1 LRSFAFI
8 CGLKF
13 SLVFDFLLRENL
25 VLGRRK
31 NKGRN
36 VSGVLLLDKPQ
47 GCSSNHI
54 LQKVKRLF
62 GAAKAGH
69 TGSLDPLATGML
81 PVCFG
86 EATKISAFLL
96 DSDKSYHLKCQLGVS
111 TTTGD
116 AEGEVTE
123 TLDASSIA
131 EQDVL
136 AVLPEFIGEIQQI
149 PPMYSALK
157 HNGER
162 LYKLARQGIEVER
175 KARTVTIYDIEF
187 ISLSVDEQQRVI
199 LELEVDCSKG
209 TYVRTLVEDISKKIN
224 SCSHITA
231 LRRLSVGPYD
241 GDMLTIEQLTELAE
255 QGTEALDACLQP
267 IDSGVADWPDVHLGS
282 DAAFYVKQGQAVMVP
297 HAPTQGWVRIYDQS
311 HFLGLG
317 EIQDDGLIAP
327 RRMIRAV

>member
-1 LRSFAFI
+1 
-8 CGLKF
+8 
-13 SLVFDFLLRENL
+13 
-25 VLGRRK
+25 LGRRK

-47 GCSSNHI
+47 GGSSNHA

-96 DSDKSYHLKCQLGVS
+96 DADKRYHLKCQLGVS
-111 TTTGD
+111 TATGD
-116 AEGEVTE
+116 TEGEVVDTK
-123 TLDASSIA
+123 
-131 EQDVL
+131 DVS
-136 AVLPEFIGEIQQI
+136 AITQQAVEKVLPAFLGEIEQV

-162 LYKLARQGIEVER
+162 LYKLARKGIEVER
-175 KARTVTIYDIEF
+175 KARKVTIYDIEF
-187 ISLSVDEQQRVI
+187 LSLGTNSADQLI
-199 LELEVDCSKG
+199 LELEVGCSKG
-209 TYVRTLVEDISKKIN
+209 TYVRTLVEDIAKKLDN
-224 SCSHITA
+224 CAHITA

-241 GDMLTIEQLTELAE
+241 GAMMTMDQLMKLAE
-255 QGTEALDACLQP
+255 QGHDALDQSLQP
-267 IDSGVADWPDVHLGS
+267 VDSGVADWPDVHLAA
-282 DAAFYVKQGQAVMVP
+282 DAAFYVQQGQAVMVP

-311 HFLGLG
+311 QFLGLG
-317 EIQDDGLIAP
+317 EIQDDGMVAP
-327 RRMIRAV
+327 RRMIKQCA

>member
-1 LRSFAFI
+1 
-8 CGLKF
+8 
-13 SLVFDFLLRENL
+13 V
-25 VLGRRK
+25 GRRK

-96 DSDKSYHLKCQLGVS
+96 DSDKRYHVKCQLGVS
-111 TTTGD
+111 TATGD

-123 TLDASSIA
+123 TQDASFITG
-131 EQDVL
+131 QDVK
-136 AVLPEFIGEIQQI
+136 AVLPAFIGEIAQI

-175 KARTVTIYDIEF
+175 KPRNVTIYDIKY
-187 ISLSVDEQQRVI
+187 ISLSINDLPENDQPINNQKRVI
-199 LELEVDCSKG
+199 LELEVSCSKG
-209 TYVRTLVEDISKKIN
+209 TYVRTLVEDIAKKLN
-224 SCSHITA
+224 SCAHITA

-241 GDMLTIEQLTELAE
+241 GDMLTIEQLSAYAE
-255 QGTEALDACLQP
+255 QGTDVLDACLQP

-282 DAAFYVKQGQAVMVP
+282 DAAFYVRQGQAVMVP

-311 HFLGLG
+311 QFLGLG
-317 EIQDDGLIAP
+317 EIQDDGMVAP
-327 RRMIRAV
+327 RRMIKQCA

>member
-1 LRSFAFI
+1 M
-8 CGLKF
+8 
-13 SLVFDFLLRENL
+13 
-25 VLGRRK
+25 GRRK

-47 GCSSNHI
+47 GGSSNHI
-54 LQKVKRLF
+54 LQRVKRLF

-96 DSDKSYHLKCQLGVS
+96 DADKRYHLKCQLGVN

-116 AEGEVTE
+116 AEGEVIDT
-123 TLDASSIA
+123 
-131 EQDVL
+131 QDVS
-136 AVLPEFIGEIQQI
+136 AISEADVKKVLPDFLGEISQV
-149 PPMYSALK
+149 PPMYSAIK

-175 KARTVTIYDIEF
+175 KARQVTIYDIDY
-187 ISLSVDEQQRVI
+187 ISLDWEQLSDQKRLI
-199 LELEVDCSKG
+199 LELEVHCSKG
-209 TYVRTLVEDISKKIN
+209 TYVRTLVEDIAKKLN
-224 SCSHITA
+224 CGAHITS

-241 GDMLTIEQLTELAE
+241 GDMLTIDQLEALAE
-255 QGTEALDACLQP
+255 QGEDVLDSCLQP
-267 IDSGVADWPDVHLGS
+267 VDSGVSDWPDVHLTP
-282 DAAFYVKQGQAVMVP
+282 DAAFYVQQGQAVMVP
-297 HAPTQGWVRIYDQS
+297 QAPTQGWVRIYDQD

-317 EIQDDGLIAP
+317 EIQDDGLVAP
-327 RRMIRAV
+327 RRMIKQCA

>member
-1 LRSFAFI
+1 M
-8 CGLKF
+8 
-13 SLVFDFLLRENL
+13 
-25 VLGRRK
+25 GRRK

-36 VSGVLLLDKPQ
+36 ISGVLLLDKPQ
-47 GCSSNHI
+47 GGSSNHA

-96 DSDKSYHLKCQLGVS
+96 DADKRYRLKCQLGVS

-116 AEGEVTE
+116 TEGEVVDT
-123 TLDASSIA
+123 
-131 EQDVL
+131 QDV
-136 AVLPEFIGEIQQI
+136 AAINQQSVEAILPTFLGEIEQI

-175 KARTVTIYDIEF
+175 KARKVTIYGIDF
-187 ISLSVDEQQRVI
+187 LSLGRNSADQLI
-199 LELEVDCSKG
+199 LELEVACSKG
-209 TYVRTLVEDISKKIN
+209 TYVRTLAEDIAKKLD
-224 SCSHITA
+224 CCAHITA
-231 LRRLSVGPYD
+231 LRRLTVGPYD
-241 GDMLTIEQLTELAE
+241 GEMMTMDQLMVLAE
-255 QGTEALDACLQP
+255 QGHEALDGCLQP
-267 IDSGVADWPDVHLGS
+267 VDSGVANWPDVHLAA
-282 DAAFYVKQGQAVMVP
+282 DAAFYVQQGQAVMVP

-311 HFLGLG
+311 QFLGLG
-317 EIQDDGLIAP
+317 EIQDDGMVAP
-327 RRMIRAV
+327 RRMIKQCA

>member
-1 LRSFAFI
+1 MA
-8 CGLKF
+8 K
-13 SLVFDFLLRENL
+13 
-25 VLGRRK
+25 RK
-31 NKGRN
+31 NKGRDI
-36 VSGVLLLDKPQ
+36 SGVLLLDKPK
-47 GCSSNHI
+47 GSSSNHA

-96 DSDKSYHLKCQLGVS
+96 DADKRYHLKCQLGIS

-116 AEGEVTE
+116 AEGEVVE
-123 TLDASSIA
+123 TR
-131 EQDVL
+131 DVSAISEADVT
-136 AVLPEFIGEIQQI
+136 AVLPEFIGVIEQI

-175 KARTVTIYDIEF
+175 KARSVTIYDIDF
-187 ISLSVDEQQRVI
+187 ISLSKEASPLEEGQVESKPRLI
-199 LELEVDCSKG
+199 LELEVACSKG
-209 TYVRTLVEDISKKIN
+209 TYVRTLVEDIAKRLN
-224 SCSHITA
+224 SCAHITK
-231 LRRLSVGPYD
+231 LHRLSVGPYA
-241 GDMLTIEQLTELAE
+241 GEMLTVEQLMVLAE

-267 IDSGVADWPDVHLGS
+267 IDSGVADWPDVHLGA
-282 DAAFYVKQGQAVMVP
+282 DAAFYVRQGQAVMVP
-297 HAPTQGWVRIYDQS
+297 HAPTHGWVRIYDQS

-317 EIQDDGLIAP
+317 EIQDDGLVAP
-327 RRMIRAV
+327 RRMIKQCA

>member
-1 LRSFAFI
+1 
-8 CGLKF
+8 
-13 SLVFDFLLRENL
+13 
-25 VLGRRK
+25 LGRRK

-47 GCSSNHI
+47 GGSSNHA

-96 DSDKSYHLKCQLGVS
+96 DADKRYHLKCQLGVS

-116 AEGEVTE
+116 TEGEIVDT
-123 TLDASSIA
+123 
-131 EQDVL
+131 QDVS
-136 AVLPEFIGEIQQI
+136 AITQQAVEDVLPTFLGEIEQV

-157 HNGER
+157 HK
-162 LYKLARQGIEVER
+162 KL
-175 KARTVTIYDIEF
+175 D
-187 ISLSVDEQQRVI
+187 
-199 LELEVDCSKG
+199 
-209 TYVRTLVEDISKKIN
+209 
-224 SCSHITA
+224 SCAHITA

-241 GDMLTIEQLTELAE
+241 GEMMTMDKLMALAE
-255 QGTEALDACLQP
+255 QGHEALDSSLQP
-267 IDSGVADWPDVHLGS
+267 VDSGVANWPDVHLAA
-282 DAAFYVKQGQAVMVP
+282 DAAFYVQQGQPVMVP

-311 HFLGLG
+311 QFLGLG
-317 EIQDDGLIAP
+317 EIQDDGMVAP
-327 RRMIRAV
+327 RRMIKQCA

>member
-1 LRSFAFI
+1 
-8 CGLKF
+8 
-13 SLVFDFLLRENL
+13 
-25 VLGRRK
+25 LGRRK

-36 VSGVLLLDKPQ
+36 ISGVLLLDKPQ
-47 GCSSNHI
+47 GGSSNHA

-96 DSDKSYHLKCQLGVS
+96 DADKRYHLKCQLGVS

-116 AEGEVTE
+116 TEGEVVE
-123 TLDASSIA
+123 TLDVSAISQQA
-131 EQDVL
+131 VEK
-136 AVLPEFIGEIQQI
+136 VLPTFLGEIEQV

-175 KARTVTIYDIEF
+175 KARKVTIYDIEF
-187 ISLSVDEQQRVI
+187 LSLATNSADQLI
-199 LELEVDCSKG
+199 LELEVGCSKG
-209 TYVRTLVEDISKKIN
+209 TYVRTLVEDIAKKLD
-224 SCSHITA
+224 CCAHITA

-241 GDMLTIEQLTELAE
+241 GEMMTMDKLMALAE
-255 QGTEALDACLQP
+255 QGYEALDGSLQP
-267 IDSGVADWPDVHLGS
+267 VDSGVANWPDVHLAA
-282 DAAFYVKQGQAVMVP
+282 DAAFYVQQGQAVMVP

-311 HFLGLG
+311 QFLGLG
-317 EIQDDGLIAP
+317 EIQDDGMVAP
-327 RRMIRAV
+327 RRMIKQCA

>member
-1 LRSFAFI
+1 M
-8 CGLKF
+8 
-13 SLVFDFLLRENL
+13 
-25 VLGRRK
+25 GRRK

-54 LQKVKRLF
+54 LQKVKHLF

-81 PVCFG
+81 PVCLG

-96 DSDKSYHLKCQLGVS
+96 DSDKRYHLQCQLGVS

-116 AEGEVTE
+116 AEGEVLE
-123 TLDASSIA
+123 TQDVSSIT
-131 EQDVL
+131 EQDVKT
-136 AVLPEFIGEIQQI
+136 VLPEFIGEIEQI

-175 KARTVTIYDIEF
+175 KARSVTIYDIEF
-187 ISLSVDEQQRVI
+187 ISLRTDDQQRLI
-199 LELEVDCSKG
+199 LELEVACSKG
-209 TYVRTLVEDISKKIN
+209 TYVRTLAEDIAKKLH
-224 SCSHITA
+224 CGAHITA
-231 LRRLSVGPYD
+231 LRRLSVGPYH
-241 GDMLTIEQLTELAE
+241 GEMLTIEQLTELAA
-255 QGTEALDACLQP
+255 QGEEKLDSCLQP
-267 IDSGVADWPDVHLGS
+267 IDSGVADWPDVHLGT
-282 DAAFYVKQGQAVMVP
+282 DAAFYVQQGQAVMVP

-317 EIQDDGLIAP
+317 EIQDDGLVAP
-327 RRMIRAV
+327 RRMIKQCA

>member
-1 LRSFAFI
+1 M
-8 CGLKF
+8 
-13 SLVFDFLLRENL
+13 
-25 VLGRRK
+25 GRRK

-81 PVCFG
+81 PICLG

-96 DSDKSYHLKCQLGVS
+96 EADKRYHLKCQLGVS
-111 TTTGD
+111 TATGD
-116 AEGEVTE
+116 AEGDV
-123 TLDASSIA
+123 LDTQDVSSIKEA
-131 EQDVL
+131 AIK
-136 AVLPEFIGEIQQI
+136 AVLPEFIGEIEQV

-175 KARTVTIYDIEF
+175 KSRRVTIYDIEF
-187 ISLSVDEQQRVI
+187 ISFEQDEQQRAI
-199 LELEVDCSKG
+199 LELKVGCSKG
-209 TYVRTLVEDISKKIN
+209 TYVRTLVEDIAKKLN
-224 SCSHITA
+224 CGAHITA
-231 LRRLSVGPYD
+231 LRRLSVGPYAGNMISID
-241 GDMLTIEQLTELAE
+241 QLTALAE
-255 QGTEALDACLQP
+255 QGEAVLDECLQP
-267 IDSGVADWPDVHLGS
+267 VDSGVADWPDVHLGA
-282 DAAFYVKQGQAVMVP
+282 DAAFYVRQGQPVMVP

-311 HFLGLG
+311 QFLGLG
-317 EIQDDGLIAP
+317 EIQDDGMVAP
-327 RRMIRAV
+327 RRMIKQCA

>member
-1 LRSFAFI
+1 M
-8 CGLKF
+8 
-13 SLVFDFLLRENL
+13 
-25 VLGRRK
+25 GRRK

-96 DSDKSYHLKCQLGVS
+96 DSDKRYHLKCQLGVS
-111 TTTGD
+111 TATGD

-123 TLDASSIA
+123 TQDASFIT
-131 EQDVL
+131 EQDVR
-136 AVLPEFIGEIQQI
+136 AVLAEFIGEIEQI

-175 KARTVTIYDIEF
+175 KPRTVTIYNIEY
-187 ISLSVDEQQRVI
+187 ISLSIDDQQRVI
-199 LELEVDCSKG
+199 LELEVSCSKG
-209 TYVRTLVEDISKKIN
+209 TYVRTLVEDIAKKLN
-224 SCSHITA
+224 SCAHITA

-241 GDMLTIEQLTELAE
+241 GDMLTIEQLSAFAE
-255 QGTEALDACLQP
+255 QGFDVLDACLQP
-267 IDSGVADWPDVHLGS
+267 IDSGVANWPDVRLGA
-282 DAAFYVKQGQAVMVP
+282 DAAFYVRQGQAVMVP

-311 HFLGLG
+311 QFLGLG
-317 EIQDDGLIAP
+317 EIQDDGMVAP
-327 RRMIRAV
+327 RRMIKQCA

>member
-1 LRSFAFI
+1 M
-8 CGLKF
+8 
-13 SLVFDFLLRENL
+13 
-25 VLGRRK
+25 GRRK
-31 NKGRN
+31 NKGRD

-54 LQKVKRLF
+54 LQQVKRLF

-96 DSDKSYHLKCQLGVS
+96 DSDKSYHLRCQLGVS

-116 AEGEVTE
+116 AEGEVLE
-123 TLDASSIA
+123 TQDVSAIT
-131 EQDVL
+131 EQDVK
-136 AVLPEFIGEIQQI
+136 AVLPAFIGEIEQI

-175 KARTVTIYDIEF
+175 KARSVTIYGIEF
-187 ISLSVDEQQRVI
+187 ISLGLDEQKRLI
-199 LELEVDCSKG
+199 LELKVDCSKG
-209 TYVRTLVEDISKKIN
+209 TYVRTLSEDIAKKLH
-224 SCSHITA
+224 CGAHITA

-241 GDMLTIEQLTELAE
+241 GDMLTIEQLSALAE
-255 QGTEALDACLQP
+255 QGFEVLDASLQP

-282 DAAFYVKQGQAVMVP
+282 DAAFYVRQGQAVMVP

-317 EIQDDGLIAP
+317 EIQDDGMIAP
-327 RRMIRAV
+327 RRMIKQCA

>member
-1 LRSFAFI
+1 M
-8 CGLKF
+8 
-13 SLVFDFLLRENL
+13 
-25 VLGRRK
+25 GRRK

-96 DSDKSYHLKCQLGVS
+96 DSDKRYHLKCQLGVS

-123 TLDASSIA
+123 TSDASSIT
-131 EQDVL
+131 EQDVS
-136 AVLPEFIGEIQQI
+136 AVLPEFLGEIEQI

-175 KARTVTIYDIEF
+175 KARNVTIYDIEL
-187 ISLSVDEQQRVI
+187 ISLSIDEQAADGQERVI
-199 LELEVDCSKG
+199 LELEVSCSKG
-209 TYVRTLVEDISKKIN
+209 TYVRTLVEDIAKALN
-224 SCSHITA
+224 SCAHITS

-241 GDMLTIEQLTELAE
+241 GDMLTIDQLTVLAE
-255 QGTEALDACLQP
+255 QGIEALDASLQP

-282 DAAFYVKQGQAVMVP
+282 DAAFYVQQGQPVMVP

>member
-1 LRSFAFI
+1 
-8 CGLKF
+8 
-13 SLVFDFLLRENL
+13 V
-25 VLGRRK
+25 GRRK

-54 LQKVKRLF
+54 LQKVKHLF

-81 PVCFG
+81 PVCLG

-96 DSDKSYHLKCQLGVS
+96 DSDKRYHLQCQLGVS

-116 AEGEVTE
+116 AEGEVLE
-123 TLDASSIA
+123 TQDVSSIT
-131 EQDVL
+131 EQDVK

-175 KARTVTIYDIEF
+175 KARSVTIYDIEF
-187 ISLSVDEQQRVI
+187 ISLRTDDQQRLI
-199 LELEVDCSKG
+199 LELEVACSKG
-209 TYVRTLVEDISKKIN
+209 TYVRTLAEDIAKKLH
-224 SCSHITA
+224 CGAHITA

-241 GDMLTIEQLTELAE
+241 GEMLTIEQLAELAA
-255 QGTEALDACLQP
+255 QGEEKLDSCLQP

-282 DAAFYVKQGQAVMVP
+282 DAAFYVQQGQAVMVP
-297 HAPTQGWVRIYDQS
+297 HAPTQGWVRIYDHS

-317 EIQDDGLIAP
+317 EIQDDGLVAP
-327 RRMIRAV
+327 RRMIKQCA

>member
-1 LRSFAFI
+1 M
-8 CGLKF
+8 
-13 SLVFDFLLRENL
+13 
-25 VLGRRK
+25 GRRK
-31 NKGRN
+31 NKGRSVN
-36 VSGVLLLDKPQ
+36 GVLLLDKPQ

-96 DSDKSYHLKCQLGVS
+96 DSDKSYHLECQLGVS

-123 TLDASSIA
+123 TIDASSITEEA
-131 EQDVL
+131 IK
-136 AVLPEFIGEIQQI
+136 AILPEFIGEIEQV

-175 KARTVTIYDIEF
+175 KARSVTIYGIQF
-187 ISLSVDEQQRVI
+187 ISLSTDDQQRFI

-209 TYVRTLVEDISKKIN
+209 TYVRTLVEDIAKKLN

-241 GDMLTIEQLTELAE
+241 GDMLTIDQLSTLAE
-255 QGTEALDACLQP
+255 QGNETLDACLQS
-267 IDSGVADWPDVHLGS
+267 IDSGVADWPDVRLGS
-282 DAAFYVKQGQAVMVP
+282 DAAFYVQQGQPVMVP
-297 HAPTQGWVRIYDQS
+297 HAPTHGWVRIYDQE

-317 EIQDDGLIAP
+317 EIQDDGMIAP